1 MRAQPTFATLA
12 SGLKLHYRVQGNP
25 EGPWLVLLN
34 GLLSDT
40 TMWAGVLPGLVD
52 RFRVLTF
59 DSRGQGRSD
68 APPEGPYPTALLA
81 ADAWELFQVLEI
93 SQPWLVGLS
102 NGSAMSLELLCDHP
116 GAFPGAVLT
125 SALPRFDFAMGLK
138 AEHWARCLEV
148 GGPLMQFDAV
158 APFLWGDRFLE
169 ARHGVLRAYHQVRAD
184 AGREAESGGL
194 RGAGH
199 PHRAE
204 SGGVGSTQG
213 GGYHGLL
220 HQIRG
225 TLGWDIRDRLAGIQ
239 APVLLLCGAEDLL
252 TPPWK
257 CLETAQAIPH
267 SRFEVVPGIG
277 HAYPVEDPKGY
288 VARVRNFTDRMGSR
302 LAERGN

>member
-1 MRAQPTFATLA
+1 VRAQPTLATLA

-40 TMWAGVLPGLVD
+40 TMWVGVLPGLVD

-68 APPEGPYPTALLA
+68 APLEGPYPTALLA
-81 ADAWELFQVLEI
+81 ADAWELFQLMGI

-125 SALPRFDFAMGLK
+125 SAMPHFDFAMGLK
-138 AEHWARCLEV
+138 AEHWAHCLEV

-169 ARHGVLRAYHQVRAD
+169 ARHGVLRAYHQVVTGQDRP
-184 AGREAESGGL
+184 
-194 RGAGH
+194 
-199 PHRAE
+199 PH
-204 SGGVGSTQG
+204 GN
-213 GGYHGLL
+213 L

-225 TLGWDIRDRLAGIQ
+225 TLGWDIRDRLERIQ

-257 CLETAQAIPH
+257 CLETAKGIPG
-267 SRFEVVPGIG
+267 SRFEVVPDIG
-277 HAYPVEDPKGY
+277 HAYPVEDPKGF
-288 VARVRNFTDRMGSR
+288 VARVRDFTDVMSSS
-302 LAERGN
+302 LAERKN

>member
-1 MRAQPTFATLA
+1 MRVQPTFATLA

-40 TMWAGVLPGLVD
+40 TMRAGVLPGLTD

-68 APPEGPYPTALLA
+68 APLEGPYPTALLA
-81 ADAWELFQVLEI
+81 ADAWELFQLMGI

-125 SALPRFDFAMGLK
+125 SAMPHFDFAMGLK
-138 AEHWARCLEV
+138 AEHWAHCLEV
-148 GGPLMQFDAV
+148 GGPLLQFDAV

-169 ARHGVLRAYHQVRAD
+169 ARHGVLRAYHHMVTGQDR
-184 AGREAESGGL
+184 L
-194 RGAGH
+194 
-199 PHRAE
+199 PH
-204 SGGVGSTQG
+204 GNL
-213 GGYHGLL
+213 Y
-220 HQIRG
+220 QIRG
-225 TLGWDIRDRLAGIQ
+225 TLGWDIRSRLAGIQ

-257 CLETAQAIPH
+257 CLGTAQGIQG

-277 HAYPVEDPKGY
+277 HAYPVEDPKGF
-288 VARVRNFTDRMGSR
+288 VARVRNFTDVMGSS